1 MDKRNQMENPF
12 FDPDKPGSIFVGMD
26 RYHQYSPHQPRNA
39 LTFIQKGD
47 ADSLFRKFLIDNI
60 KEAECCPYIPDTEL
74 LRFDLA
80 NMRQVPPVD
89 THTPFEEYISKEL
102 LPYFQEHCIPPAKRI
117 SLRDAVYTY
126 KYKNEPDGGIL
137 KKYLMQEPAYLE
149 FRLQQQEKRTLY
161 RCQPRYTFPLKV
173 VENDFG
179 YLIFSG
185 NEIGRN
191 GFRECIRYI
200 TDHYFDPHYDTG
212 HLAVYDSTFMDKN
225 LVPLIDAA
233 YKPCKPMELDYSF
246 DFYPASYIGLDEL
259 PKEFI
264 DSLKPV
270 CYHSMEATAG
280 DFIKFATDWHFNKDT
295 QVSISRENHDIYR
308 LLTVMRNGYMNI
320 HEQPF
325 TYFNELLPYAKEFE
339 KVTQVKSAGEFDTGK
354 FKRLS
359 TEIRKAADGILKR
372 DFDVRGHRSLEN
384 MLNDSTVT
392 FTVGSRKLNEV
403 QKTALA
409 SGYALYL
416 PENNKEATWHLLFC
430 KADFEQAR
438 IKALGL
444 KSDQSHSKEERLQ
457 SFVINHIEKF
467 LNDHGRQIIGWD
479 EILEGGLAP
488 NATVMSWRGEK
499 GGIEAAKQ
507 KHDVIM
513 TPNTYLYFDYYQ
525 AKDIENEPFG
535 IGGYLPMERVYS
547 YEPMPASLTP
557 EEQKY
562 IKGVQAANRALSLY
576 PSVSTNPVNAC
587 PPGPHIGISV
597 QRIIPFSSDKSYIG
611 SA

>member
-392 FTVGSRKLNEV
+392 FTVGSRMKFKRRHWLRDTHCISR
-403 QKTALA
+403 KTTRRRQGISFFARPTLSRAELRVPPSPSA
-409 SGYALYL
+409 SGH
-416 PENNKEATWHLLFC
+416 T
-430 KADFEQAR
+430 
-438 IKALGL
+438 
-444 KSDQSHSKEERLQ
+444 
-457 SFVINHIEKF
+457 
-467 LNDHGRQIIGWD
+467 
-479 EILEGGLAP
+479 
-488 NATVMSWRGEK
+488 
-499 GGIEAAKQ
+499 
-507 KHDVIM
+507 
-513 TPNTYLYFDYYQ
+513 
-525 AKDIENEPFG
+525 
-535 IGGYLPMERVYS
+535 
-547 YEPMPASLTP
+547 
-557 EEQKY
+557 
-562 IKGVQAANRALSLY
+562 
-576 PSVSTNPVNAC
+576 
-587 PPGPHIGISV
+587 
-597 QRIIPFSSDKSYIG
+597 
-611 SA
+611 

>member
-416 PENNKEATWHLLFC
+416 PENNKEATRHLLFC
-430 KADFEQAR
+430 KADFEQGR
-438 IKALGL
+438 IQG
-444 KSDQSHSKEERLQ
+444 SSK
-457 SFVINHIEKF
+457 
-467 LNDHGRQIIGWD
+467 
-479 EILEGGLAP
+479 
-488 NATVMSWRGEK
+488 
-499 GGIEAAKQ
+499 
-507 KHDVIM
+507 
-513 TPNTYLYFDYYQ
+513 
-525 AKDIENEPFG
+525 PFG
-535 IGGYLPMERVYS
+535 VRTYVIKDGLLCP
-547 YEPMPASLTP
+547 LP
-557 EEQKY
+557 EEKNTV
-562 IKGVQAANRALSLY
+562 KKTENKNRHNNNRL
-576 PSVSTNPVNAC
+576 
-587 PPGPHIGISV
+587 
-597 QRIIPFSSDKSYIG
+597 K
-611 SA
+611 

>member
-1 MDKRNQMENPF
+1 MRE
-12 FDPDKPGSIFVGMD
+12 
-26 RYHQYSPHQPRNA
+26 
-39 LTFIQKGD
+39 
-47 ADSLFRKFLIDNI
+47 
-60 KEAECCPYIPDTEL
+60 PDT
-74 LRFDLA
+74 
-80 NMRQVPPVD
+80 
-89 THTPFEEYISKEL
+89 
-102 LPYFQEHCIPPAKRI
+102 
-117 SLRDAVYTY
+117 
-126 KYKNEPDGGIL
+126 
-137 KKYLMQEPAYLE
+137 
-149 FRLQQQEKRTLY
+149 
-161 RCQPRYTFPLKV
+161 
-173 VENDFG
+173 
-179 YLIFSG
+179 
-185 NEIGRN
+185 EIGRN

-416 PENNKEATWHLLFC
+416 PENNKEATRHLLFC
-430 KADFEQAR
+430 KTDFEQGR
-438 IKALGL
+438 IEG
-444 KSDQSHSKEERLQ
+444 SSK
-457 SFVINHIEKF
+457 
-467 LNDHGRQIIGWD
+467 
-479 EILEGGLAP
+479 
-488 NATVMSWRGEK
+488 
-499 GGIEAAKQ
+499 
-507 KHDVIM
+507 
-513 TPNTYLYFDYYQ
+513 
-525 AKDIENEPFG
+525 PFG
-535 IGGYLPMERVYS
+535 VRTYVIKDGLLCP
-547 YEPMPASLTP
+547 LP
-557 EEQKY
+557 EEKNTV
-562 IKGVQAANRALSLY
+562 KKTENKNRHNNNRL
-576 PSVSTNPVNAC
+576 
-587 PPGPHIGISV
+587 
-597 QRIIPFSSDKSYIG
+597 K
-611 SA
+611 

>member
-339 KVTQVKSAGEFDTGK
+339 KVTQVK
-354 FKRLS
+354 
-359 TEIRKAADGILKR
+359 
-372 DFDVRGHRSLEN
+372 
-384 MLNDSTVT
+384 
-392 FTVGSRKLNEV
+392 
-403 QKTALA
+403 
-409 SGYALYL
+409 
-416 PENNKEATWHLLFC
+416 C
-430 KADFEQAR
+430 KHSINSPF
-438 IKALGL
+438 
-444 KSDQSHSKEERLQ
+444 HSKN
-457 SFVINHIEKF
+457 VI
-467 LNDHGRQIIGWD
+467 L
-479 EILEGGLAP
+479 LL
-488 NATVMSWRGEK
+488 
-499 GGIEAAKQ
+499 
-507 KHDVIM
+507 
-513 TPNTYLYFDYYQ
+513 
-525 AKDIENEPFG
+525 
-535 IGGYLPMERVYS
+535 
-547 YEPMPASLTP
+547 
-557 EEQKY
+557 
-562 IKGVQAANRALSLY
+562 
-576 PSVSTNPVNAC
+576 
-587 PPGPHIGISV
+587 
-597 QRIIPFSSDKSYIG
+597 
-611 SA
+611 